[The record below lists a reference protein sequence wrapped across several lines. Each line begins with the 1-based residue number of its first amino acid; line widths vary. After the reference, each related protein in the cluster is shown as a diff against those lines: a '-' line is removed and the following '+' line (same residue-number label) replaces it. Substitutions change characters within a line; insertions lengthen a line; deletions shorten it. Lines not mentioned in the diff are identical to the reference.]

1 MFVKADENHGV
12 VRDRMKNLSSKGS
25 LKPRLINC
33 PSFTIRARI
42 GCVSYH
48 TLKWF
53 KKTFSEFF
61 LAKTP

>member
-12 VRDRMKNLSSKGS
+12 LKDKLSGKSSKNS

-33 PSFTIRARI
+33 PSFTIRARV
-42 GCVSYH
+42 GCVSYF

-53 KKTFSEFF
+53 KKKFPEFF